1 MRVRRGAFWA
11 LAGVVAGVAVIA
23 GTLVSSAAIRGST
36 VSGAH
41 PWQALYGVAIRPD
54 GSIYIVGSKGLLM
67 VSDDHG
73 KSWNEQVLHER
84 DGNVLFQ
91 DRDLYAIQFTP
102 DGKSG
107 WIAGEMGIVLHSD
120 DSGKTWTR
128 QQTGIA
134 SNLFNVSA
142 VDAQHAYACGAE
154 GVLLSTVDGGQH
166 WNVYKYKEP
175 IIFFDVHYTDPNSGW
190 MVGEFETILHT
201 TDGGKTWNVSHGGNT
216 SDFTIGPSFSI
227 VFTDLQHAL
236 VTGLNGEVLITEDS
250 GKTWKALKLPE
261 PLATYTAAVAG
272 GRVWLGGEGGR
283 LVGMDAAGKWA
294 VHRPTF
300 NDIAAVAF
308 LGNVGYAV
316 GLNGLILRTDNAGE
330 QWQVVK

>member
-1 MRVRRGAFWA
+1 MRLQKGAFWA
-11 LAGVVAGVAVIA
+11 LTSAVAGVALIA
-23 GTLVSSAAIRGST
+23 STLGFAAISGRK

-73 KSWNEQVLHER
+73 NSWNEQVLHER

-154 GVLLSTVDGGQH
+154 GLVLSTVDAGQH
-166 WNVYKYKEP
+166 WNIYKYKDP
-175 IIFFDVHYTDPNSGW
+175 IIFFDIHYTDANNGW

-216 SDFTIGPSFSI
+216 GDYTVGPIFSI
-227 VFTDLQHAL
+227 VFNDLQHAL
-236 VTGLNGEVLITEDS
+236 VTGLNGEVLTTADS

-261 PLATYTAAVAG
+261 PVATYAGAVAG
-272 GRVWLGGEGGR
+272 GRFWLGGEGGR
-283 LVGMDAAGKWA
+283 LVGMDSTGKWI
-294 VHRPTF
+294 VRRPTF
-300 NDIAAVAF
+300 NDIAAMAF
-308 LGNVGYAV
+308 MGNAGYAV
-316 GLNGLILRTDNAGE
+316 GLNGLILRTNDAGE

>member
-1 MRVRRGAFWA
+1 MRVRVGAFWA
-11 LAGVVAGVAVIA
+11 LAGAIAGVALIA
-23 GTLVSSAAIRGST
+23 GALVSSAAIGGRA

-54 GSIYIVGSKGLLM
+54 GTIYIVGSKGLLM

-73 KSWNEQVLHER
+73 RSWNEQVLHER

-102 DGKSG
+102 DGTSG
-107 WIAGEMGIVLHSD
+107 WIAGEMGIVLHSG
-120 DSGKTWTR
+120 DSGKTWNR
-128 QQTGIA
+128 QQTGVA

-154 GVLLSTVDGGQH
+154 GLVLSTVDGGQH
-166 WNVYKYKEP
+166 WNVYKYKDP
-175 IIFFDVHYTDPNSGW
+175 IIFFDVHYTDPDNGW

-216 SDFTIGPSFSI
+216 GDYTVGPSFSI
-227 VFTDLQHAL
+227 AFNDPQHAL
-236 VTGLNGEVLITEDS
+236 VTGLNGEVLTTEDG

-261 PLATYTAAVAG
+261 PLATYAAAVAA
-272 GRVWLGGEGGR
+272 GRFWLGGEGGR
-283 LVGMDAAGKWA
+283 LVGMDAAGKWV

-300 NDIAAVAF
+300 SDIAAVAF

-316 GLNGLILRTDNAGE
+316 GLNGLILRTNDAGE

>member
-1 MRVRRGAFWA
+1 MNGSAWGRTEQGLNDELASAHSTGQSGVAHYEARLSMRARRESFCA
-11 LAGVVAGVAVIA
+11 LAGAIAGVAMIA
-23 GTLVSSAAIRGST
+23 GAPASSVAISATT

-67 VSDDHG
+67 VSDDQG

-107 WIAGEMGIVLHSD
+107 WIAGEMGIVLHSE

-128 QQTGIA
+128 QQTGVE

-154 GVLLSTVDGGQH
+154 GVLVSTVDGGQH
-166 WNVYKYKEP
+166 WNVYKYKDP

-216 SDFTIGPSFSI
+216 GDYTVGPSFL
-227 VFTDLQHAL
+227 DRLQRSPAR
-236 VTGLNGEVLITEDS
+236 S
-250 GKTWKALKLPE
+250 GYRVKWRGPD
-261 PLATYTAAVAG
+261 YR
-272 GRVWLGGEGGR
+272 GRRQDLGGEETARDGRDLRGGR
-283 LVGMDAAGKWA
+283 G
-294 VHRPTF
+294 R
-300 NDIAAVAF
+300 
-308 LGNVGYAV
+308 
-316 GLNGLILRTDNAGE
+316 
-330 QWQVVK
+330 

>member
-1 MRVRRGAFWA
+1 MRVRSGAFWA
-11 LAGVVAGVAVIA
+11 LAGAVAVVALIA
-23 GTLVSSAAIRGST
+23 GTALSSAAISGRT

-73 KSWNEQVLHER
+73 KSWDEQVLHER
-84 DGNVLFQ
+84 DGNLLYQ

-107 WIAGEMGIVLHSD
+107 WIVGEMGIVLHSS

-128 QQTGIA
+128 QPTGIE

-154 GVLLSTVDGGQH
+154 GRSLSTVDGGQH

-175 IIFFDVHYTDPNSGW
+175 IIFFDVHYTDANDGW
-190 MVGEFETILHT
+190 MVGEFETVLHT
-201 TDGGKTWNVSHGGNT
+201 IDGGKTWNVSRGGNT
-216 SDFTIGPSFSI
+216 GDFTIGPSFSI
-227 VFTDLQHAL
+227 VFIDLQHAL
-236 VTGLNGEVLITEDS
+236 VTGLNGEVLTTADS

-261 PLATYTAAVAG
+261 PVATYAAAVAG
-272 GRVWLGGEGGR
+272 GRFWLGGEGGR
-283 LVGMDAAGKWA
+283 LVGMDAAGEWV

-300 NDIAAVAF
+300 NDIVAVAF

-316 GLNGLILRTDNAGE
+316 GLNGVILRTNNAGE

>member
-1 MRVRRGAFWA
+1 MGVRRGALRG
-11 LAGVVAGVAVIA
+11 LASAVAVVALMA
-23 GTLVSSAAIRGST
+23 GAAVSSVAISGRT

-41 PWQALYGVAIRPD
+41 PWQALFGVAIRPD

-84 DGNVLFQ
+84 DGNVLYQ

-102 DGKSG
+102 NGKSG

-120 DSGKTWTR
+120 DSGRTWTR
-128 QQTGIA
+128 QQTGIE

-154 GVLLSTVDGGQH
+154 GLLLSTVDGGHH
-166 WNVYKYKEP
+166 WKVYKYKEP
-175 IIFFDVHYTDPNSGW
+175 IIFFDVHYTDANSGW
-190 MVGEFETILHT
+190 MVGEFATILHT
-201 TDGGKTWNVSHGGNT
+201 TDGGSSWHISHGGNT
-216 SDFTIGPSFSI
+216 GDFTIGPSFSI
-227 VFTDLQHAL
+227 VFNDLQHAL
-236 VTGLNGEVLITEDS
+236 VTELNGEVLTTADG

-261 PLATYTAAVAG
+261 AVATYAAAVAG
-272 GRVWLGGEGGR
+272 GRFWLGGEGGR
-283 LVGMDAAGKWA
+283 LIGMDASGRWI

-300 NDIAAVAF
+300 NDITAVTF
-308 LGNVGYAV
+308 LGNVGYAA
-316 GLNGLILRTDNAGE
+316 GLNGTILRTDNAGE

>member
-1 MRVRRGAFWA
+1 MRARRESFRA
-11 LAGVVAGVAVIA
+11 LAGAIAAVALMVGAAASSVAIG
-23 GTLVSSAAIRGST
+23 GTM

-41 PWQALYGVAIRPD
+41 PWQSLYGVAIRPD
-54 GSIYIVGSKGLLM
+54 GSIYIVGSKALLM

-73 KSWNEQVLHER
+73 RSWDEQVLHER
-84 DGNVLFQ
+84 DGNVLYQ

-107 WIAGEMGIVLHSD
+107 WIAGEMGIVLHSS

-128 QQTGIA
+128 QQTGIE

-142 VDAQHAYACGAE
+142 VDAQHAYACGAK
-154 GVLLSTVDGGQH
+154 GMLLSTVDGGQH
-166 WNVYKYKEP
+166 WNTYKHKDP
-175 IIFFDVHYTDPNSGW
+175 IIFFDVHYTDAKNGW

-201 TDGGKTWNVSHGGNT
+201 VDGGKTWSVSHGGNS

-227 VFTDLQHAL
+227 VFSDPQHAL
-236 VTGLNGEVLITEDS
+236 VTGLDGEVLTTANG
-250 GKTWKALKLPE
+250 GKTWEPIKLPE
-261 PLATYTAAVAG
+261 TVATYAAAMGAG
-272 GRVWLGGEGGR
+272 RFWLGGAGGR
-283 LVGMDAAGKWA
+283 LVGMDAAGKWE

-300 NDIAAVAF
+300 NDISALAF
-308 LGNVGYAV
+308 FGKVGYAV

-330 QWQVVK
+330 KWQAVK